1 MKQRGGG
8 IGLTQAN
15 IIINIFATTQ
25 FNWTKTLIE
34 KGCKKYQPVSAIS
47 IKASIPSPLS
57 HDQKI
62 VHLMQLFADI

>member
-25 FNWTKTLIE
+25 FNWTKTLIG

-47 IKASIPSPLS
+47 IKAIPSPLS
-57 HDQKI
+57 HDQKM
-62 VHLMQLFADI
+62 VHMQLFADI